1 VRLEIRNPPLLNL
14 FRLSAFG
21 LWLSVLA
28 FLVYLAIPADAS
40 PARALF
46 QTGSAAYRAGEYSVA
61 AIAFR
66 QAAELQPA
74 SGTLQ
79 NLGSAEWQLGSAGN
93 AILAWEQALWLNPL
107 NRSARENLRYARK
120 TAQLESPELA
130 WYEVVSTWL
139 PVNWWAWLAGSSLW
153 LAVGLVM
160 LPGIF
165 RLRKQAWHQAV
176 AAFGF
181 AIFLL
186 SVPAHIGV
194 DTRSRIGFV
203 LKKDTPLRLTP
214 TAEAQPVTRLAAG
227 EPARLERVRGDY
239 LLIRT
244 SRASGWVER
253 AEFGSISRFPLSA
266 RSAGPK
272 VARGAF

>member
-1 VRLEIRNPPLLNL
+1 MNLLTSISG
-14 FRLSAFG
+14 FRLLPTIVCG
-21 LWLSVLA
+21 LLA
-28 FLVYLAIPADAS
+28 FDAGAS

-46 QTGSAAYRAGEYSVA
+46 QTGSAAYRAGQFSVA

-79 NLGSAEWQLGSAGN
+79 NLGSAEWQLGNTGTAV
-93 AILAWEQALWLNPL
+93 LAWEQALWLDPL
-107 NRSARENLRYARK
+107 NASARENLRFARK

-153 LAVGLVM
+153 LAVGLVL

-176 AAFGF
+176 AALGF

-186 SVPAHIGV
+186 SVPAHLGV

-214 TAEAQPVTRLAAG
+214 TREAQAVTRLAAG
-227 EPARLERVRGDY
+227 EPARLERARGDF

-244 SRASGWVER
+244 SRTRGWVER
-253 AEFGSISRFPLSA
+253 GELGLLSHFPLSV
-266 RSAGPK
+266 RPPGPTVAG
-272 VARGAF
+272 GAF

>member
-1 VRLEIRNPPLLNL
+1 MTQNISRIFCLVLFLRL
-14 FRLSAFG
+14 AG
-21 LWLSVLA
+21 A
-28 FLVYLAIPADAS
+28 AGAS
-40 PARALF
+40 PAHALF
-46 QTGSAAYRAGEYSVA
+46 QTGSAAYRAGDYSVA
-61 AIAFR
+61 VTAFR
-66 QAAELQPA
+66 QAAELRPA

-79 NLGSAEWQLGSAGN
+79 NLGSAEWQRGRTGP
-93 AILAWEQALWLNPL
+93 AILAWEQAVWLDPFNE
-107 NRSARENLRYARK
+107 SARENLRYARK
-120 TAQLESPELA
+120 AAQLESPELP

-153 LAVGLVM
+153 LSVGLVF

-165 RLRKQAWHQAV
+165 RWPKRAWHQAV

-186 SVPAHIGV
+186 CVPAHFGV

-203 LKKDTPLRLTP
+203 LGKDTALRLTP

-227 EPARLERVRGDY
+227 EPGRLERIRGGY

-253 AEFGSISRFPLSA
+253 SEFGLISRFPLSA
-266 RSAGPK
+266 RSPEFK
-272 VARGAF
+272 VMVDAL

>member
-1 VRLEIRNPPLLNL
+1 L
-14 FRLSAFG
+14 
-21 LWLSVLA
+21 VLA
-28 FLVYLAIPADAS
+28 SSAPAS

-66 QAAELQPA
+66 QAAEFRPA

-79 NLGSAEWQLGSAGN
+79 NLGSAEWQLGSAGP
-93 AILAWEQALWLNPL
+93 AILAWEQALWLDPFNT
-107 NRSARENLRYARK
+107 SARENLRFARK

-181 AIFLL
+181 AVFLL
-186 SVPAHIGV
+186 TVPAHIGV
-194 DTRSRIGFV
+194 DTRSRIGLV
-203 LKKDTPLRLTP
+203 LKPDTPLRLTP
-214 TAEAQPVTRLAAG
+214 TRQAQPVTRLAAG
-227 EPARLERVRGDY
+227 EPARLARVRGDY
-239 LLIRT
+239 FLIRT

-253 AEFGSISRFPLSA
+253 AEFGLISHFPLSV
-266 RSAGPK
+266 RPAGPK
-272 VARGAF
+272 VADGAF

>member
-1 VRLEIRNPPLLNL
+1 VL
-14 FRLSAFG
+14 FDLA
-21 LWLSVLA
+21 VLA
-28 FLVYLAIPADAS
+28 AAS

-66 QAAELQPA
+66 QAAQLRPA

-93 AILAWEQALWLNPL
+93 AILAWEQALWLDPL
-107 NRSARENLRYARK
+107 NRSARENLRFARK

-165 RLRKQAWHQAV
+165 RLRKQAWHQAL

-194 DTRSRIGFV
+194 DTRSRIGFI

-214 TAEAQPVTRLAAG
+214 TGEAQPVTRLAAG

-253 AEFGSISRFPLSA
+253 AEFGSISHFPLSV

>member
-1 VRLEIRNPPLLNL
+1 VNRGDSGFG
-14 FRLSAFG
+14 FRIFWLTFFLHFASAG
-21 LWLSVLA
+21 EG
-28 FLVYLAIPADAS
+28 S

-46 QTGSAAYRAGEYSVA
+46 QTGAAAYRAGEFPVA
-61 AIAFR
+61 ATAFR
-66 QAAELQPA
+66 QAAELRPA

-79 NLGSAEWQLGSAGN
+79 NLGSAEWQLGRPGPAVV
-93 AILAWEQALWLNPL
+93 AWEQALWLDPFNAY
-107 NRSARENLRYARK
+107 ARENLRYARK

-153 LAVGLVM
+153 LAVGLVL

-165 RLRKQAWHQAV
+165 RARKRAWHQAV
-176 AAFGF
+176 AAVGF
-181 AIFLL
+181 AVFLL

-203 LKKDTPLRLTP
+203 LRKDTPLRLTP
-214 TAEAQPVTRLAAG
+214 TQEAQNVTRLAGG
-227 EPARLERVRGDY
+227 EPARLERTRGNY

-253 AEFGSISRFPLSA
+253 AELGLISHFPLSV
-266 RSAGPK
+266 RSGDPK
-272 VARGAF
+272 VNSRHD